1 MTTDRLQAQPR
12 YAYEDPAALA
22 WTAQMFRTARR
33 RRLLREAAE
42 AAAGKQFSHAH
53 RQHDN
58 GGDVDA

>member
-1 MTTDRLQAQPR
+1 MTAQREPR

-42 AAAGKQFSHAH
+42 AAAGEQSSHAH
-53 RQHDN
+53 HRD
-58 GGDVDA
+58 GDDGRASGA